1 MPKTRIQKQ
10 DLVIELKDKLSKAKS
25 VVFADYKGLKM
36 NQLSELRKSLRDQQS
51 EFTITK
57 NNLLKLALNNPKDS
71 SLDPLHS
78 SLFEG
83 PIATLF
89 VYDDEI
95 TPIKTLVKA
104 FKDNQTG
111 RVKAGIFEGE
121 FISDIEIGKLAA
133 LPSKDELKAKVVG
146 SLGAPL
152 YGIVGVLQANLRNLV
167 YILDQIKSSKG
178 GDTQMS
184 S

>member
-1 MPKTRIQKQ
+1 MPKTRTQKQ
-10 DLVIELKDKLSKAKS
+10 DLVIQLKDKLSKAKS

-36 NQLSELRKSLRDQQS
+36 SQLSILRKDLRDQKS

-57 NNLLKLALNNPKDS
+57 NSLLKLALSTIHHPPS
-71 SLDPLHS
+71 TIQ
-78 SLFEG
+78 LFEG

-89 VYDDEI
+89 SYDDEI

-104 FKDNQTG
+104 LKDNQTG
-111 RVKAGIFEGE
+111 KVKAGIFEGE
-121 FISDIEIGKLAA
+121 FVSDLEIGKLAA
-133 LPSKDELKAKVVG
+133 LPSKQELKVQVVG

-167 YILDQIKSSKG
+167 YVLDQIKNSKG
-178 GDTQMS
+178 GDAQAS